1 MDRFFDGAF
10 LTFGLE
16 VIAFAE
22 QDQEDRIDPMV
33 YIFPRMTKC
42 TFHKFGSSGEIE
54 KHDAM
59 CILPL
64 NIVNEKIYI
73 FLWFWMIILMLLTLL
88 VPVYRFLIVFSPR
101 MRAYLMYLRF
111 RVLKREVINVIIK
124 KSLFGDW
131 MLIYLLGQ
139 NIDSLIFKDV
149 MQELARKLG
158 YHNKDIFWTNC
169 KKTANKTLRHANL
182 KQNFFPSFRIWQKT
196 LIKGLQLHYMY
207 KQYLQTK
214 VLLGIFT
221 LHYAEK
227 VL

>member
-1 MDRFFDGAF
+1 M
-10 LTFGLE
+10 TFGLE
-16 VIAFAE
+16 VIRFASR
-22 QDQEDRIDPMV
+22 DQEDRIDPMV

-42 TFHKFGSSGEIE
+42 IFHKFGRSGEIE
-54 KHDAM
+54 RHDAM

-64 NIVNEKIYI
+64 NIINEKIYI
-73 FLWFWMIILMLLTLL
+73 FLWFWMIILILLSIP

-131 MLIYLLGQ
+131 MVIYLLGQ

-158 YHNKDIFWTNC
+158 YHNKDIF
-169 KKTANKTLRHANL
+169 
-182 KQNFFPSFRIWQKT
+182 
-196 LIKGLQLHYMY
+196 
-207 KQYLQTK
+207 
-214 VLLGIFT
+214 
-221 LHYAEK
+221 
-227 VL
+227 